1 MNKKSLNV
9 PLLEKCWYNPKLYIG
24 LFVVTKH
31 MHWLRKYLCEVQNK
45 SIDYKNDDN
54 ILQRK
59 FKKDA
64 DYFDD
69 GDDRMMMMMTMMT
82 DTWIWES

>member
-9 PLLEKCWYNPKLYIG
+9 PLLEKCWYNPKLCIG

-31 MHWLRKYLCEVQNK
+31 MHWIRKIFMWSSKQKHWLQKRWQYIAK
-45 SIDYKNDDN
+45 KIKKN
-54 ILQRK
+54 
-59 FKKDA
+59 A
-64 DYFDD
+64 DFFDD

-82 DTWIWES
+82 DTWIWEP